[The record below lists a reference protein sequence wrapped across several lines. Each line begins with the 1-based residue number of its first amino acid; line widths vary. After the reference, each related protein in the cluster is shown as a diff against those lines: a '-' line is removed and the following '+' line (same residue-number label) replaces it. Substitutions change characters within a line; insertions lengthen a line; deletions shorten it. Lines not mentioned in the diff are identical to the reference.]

1 MTETNNQGTVN
12 PSTST
17 AQNEPEITNE
27 MAIKALIPL
36 LITFILG
43 TLCLQGFN
51 LVFTEVGKDVGAP
64 AQASLITALPSIVLG
79 IVCFV
84 YGSLGD
90 FVSLKKLVVVGI
102 TLLLLGSVLGFA
114 ANTFL
119 PANIW
124 TVIIARI
131 IQTAGEQVAGSV
143 YLVVASKYLKNS
155 LKVVFFGIF
164 TAGYQVSAAI
174 GVFAAGWLTSIHWQ
188 YLFLIPIVTV
198 AFLPLLLHNL
208 PNKSGTGDK
217 VDVWGFTIFGTATAF
232 LTLFFSYTAW
242 WMLLISA
249 VLYIIFAVYIHK
261 AADPFI
267 TPAFFRNKRWIMAIS
282 LILLFYL
289 PNYSFSPIFNAIGT
303 SMYGLDTQ
311 QVSLYI
317 VWAFV
322 VAAIVGTCSGWMIDK
337 IGKRTGIVCAA
348 ILQLAGL
355 IGAAFC
361 VNVSPVALASAGC
374 LYYAGVGLL
383 YSPVVGT
390 ALGTLSKDES
400 GRGVGMNDLAMN
412 VSGSIGIAIIGGLMT
427 SKKMTGFSVAG
438 MTGDAANFSNL
449 FLVASIAT
457 IIGLAIF
464 LMFNKTIYSNE
475 SE

>member
-1 MTETNNQGTVN
+1 MTETNTQGTVN

-102 TLLLLGSVLGFA
+102 ILLLVGSALGFA
-114 ANTFL
+114 ANTFMQ
-119 PANIW
+119 ANIW

-143 YLVVASKYLKNS
+143 YLVVASKYLKDS

-164 TAGYQVSAAI
+164 TAGYQISAAI

-198 AFLPLLLHNL
+198 VFLPLLLHNL

-242 WMLLISA
+242 WMLLVSA
-249 VLYIIFAVYIHK
+249 VLYIVFAVYIHK
-261 AADPFI
+261 ASNPFI
-267 TPAFFRNKRWIMAIS
+267 TPAFFHNKRWIMAVS

-303 SMYGLDTQ
+303 GIYHLGTQ
-311 QVSLYI
+311 EVSLYI

-322 VAAIVGTCSGWMIDK
+322 VAAVFGTCSGWIIDK
-337 IGKRTGIVCAA
+337 IGKRAGIICAA
-348 ILQLAGL
+348 CFQLIGL
-355 IGAAFC
+355 IIAAFC
-361 VNVSPVALASAGC
+361 VSVSPAALAIAGC

-383 YSPVVGT
+383 YSPVVDT

-412 VSGSIGIAIIGGLMT
+412 VAGSIGIAIIGGLMT
-427 SKKMTGFSVAG
+427 SKSMTGFSVAG
-438 MTGDAANFSNL
+438 LTGDAANFSNL

-464 LMFNKTIYSNE
+464 LIFNKTIYSE
-475 SE
+475 SK